1 MTPVNAGLQTGFWLW
16 LGFIATFS
24 LDKVLF
30 ERGPVKVWSINNA
43 DQLTGMLLLGAIL
56 AVWQ

>member
-1 MTPVNAGLQTGFWLW
+1 MGGINAPC
-16 LGFIATFS
+16 S

>member
-1 MTPVNAGLQTGFWLW
+1 MTPVNAGPQTGFWLW
-16 LGFIATFS
+16 LGFNAPFS

-30 ERGPVKVWSINNA
+30 GRGPVKVWAINNA
-43 DQLTGMLLLGAIL
+43 YQLTGMLLLGAIL